1 VRSTNSSEAKRYP
14 PTSGCGQIVI
24 VEEVIYMKKAR
35 IRLFTVLTAFAG
47 FLLTTGAGFT
57 SR

>member
-1 VRSTNSSEAKRYP
+1 
-14 PTSGCGQIVI
+14 
-24 VEEVIYMKKAR
+24 MKKAR

-57 SR
+57 TR